1 MTDGLPA
8 KHYAINVIED
18 RQGRLLFLRRAGHL
32 RLGAGL
38 WGFCAGRLEPGETA
52 GACSIRE
59 MREEIGADH
68 QVQLVCSLP
77 PVKDSFFGGGMTIYL
92 FHYRWIG
99 GVIHLNREHTEWAWL
114 GRKEFSSYPVMDGID
129 EDIDLLG
136 IWPREYLRTDRL
148 PKPAPQQAI
157 RRFKG
162 ALRWNGDLD
171 DMRKNK

>member
-77 PVKDSFFGGGMTIYL
+77 PVKDSFLGGGMTLYL

-99 GVIHLNREHTEWAWL
+99 GVIHLNREHSFLHIT
-114 GRKEFSSYPVMDGID
+114 
-129 EDIDLLG
+129 
-136 IWPREYLRTDRL
+136 
-148 PKPAPQQAI
+148 
-157 RRFKG
+157 
-162 ALRWNGDLD
+162 
-171 DMRKNK
+171 